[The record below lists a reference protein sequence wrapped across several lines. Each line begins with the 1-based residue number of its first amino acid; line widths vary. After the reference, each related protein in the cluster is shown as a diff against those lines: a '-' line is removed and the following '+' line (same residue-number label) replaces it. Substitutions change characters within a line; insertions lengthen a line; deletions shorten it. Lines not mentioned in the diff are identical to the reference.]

1 MNKKVI
7 GFLII
12 AGLVYI
18 FLLSINLMG
27 AAFKLMG
34 KDFASTL
41 IKETTNPF
49 IGLFIGILATSLVQS
64 SSCTTSI
71 LVGLVAAGSITI
83 RNAIPIV
90 MGANIGTTITNIIVS
105 TGHITRR
112 QDYRRAVT
120 GATVHD
126 FFNLIAV
133 AVLFPLEVT
142 LHPIEYMAKFI
153 SPRIG
158 HIQGAHFSSPLKL
171 ITQPVVES
179 VLKFTQN
186 PIVILVV
193 ALCLLFFSLFLFSKI
208 LRRYVSARAELYLEE
223 RVFNNPLKSFGIGIL
238 LTAVVQSSSCTTSLI
253 IPLVA
258 VGILTVEAIFPYVLG
273 ANLGTTVTA
282 LLAAL
287 ATGVPASLTLAFSHL
302 LFNIGGICIIYP
314 VRKLPF
320 SLSKW
325 LGNLAYKKRY
335 AAILFAIITF
345 YVLPLLLVFITR

>member
-1 MNKKVI
+1 MYAFLCNQEKFVDNLYLLWYNQSEMNKKVI

-105 TGHITRR
+105 TGHITRK

-126 FFNLIAV
+126 FFNLVAV

-158 HIQGAHFSSPLKL
+158 HIQGAHFRSPLKL

-179 VLKFTQN
+179 VLKFKLKYRMNNCTN
-186 PIVILVV
+186 ISI
-193 ALCLLFFSLFLFSKI
+193 SDSKI
-208 LRRYVSARAELYLEE
+208 SDK
-223 RVFNNPLKSFGIGIL
+223 F
-238 LTAVVQSSSCTTSLI
+238 LI
-253 IPLVA
+253 I
-258 VGILTVEAIFPYVLG
+258 
-273 ANLGTTVTA
+273 
-282 LLAAL
+282 
-287 ATGVPASLTLAFSHL
+287 
-302 LFNIGGICIIYP
+302 
-314 VRKLPF
+314 
-320 SLSKW
+320 
-325 LGNLAYKKRY
+325 
-335 AAILFAIITF
+335 
-345 YVLPLLLVFITR
+345 